1 MKTSFLQRVR
11 AYGRHPLLVIMAF
24 LWSTSVWL
32 MTEESV
38 TDWAVR
44 LFALPWIWVQLP
56 GAAWVRGLIFP
67 AACGLQ
73 MLRFMPLS
81 TIETMGNLF
90 LYASYLGILLQ
101 PPAHTVTVPTTVT
114 PTKESV
120 LPYTPLIVWGFV
132 SWIFVLAILGVF
144 SPEPAV
150 GLLFSGVFGLAHFRY
165 WLLLVKIRKRPITIL
180 LIGTS
185 LYALVWWA
193 SLQKWIFVPGLW
205 IGLSVWVLG
214 VGKITESELTFK
226 NFPS

>member
-1 MKTSFLQRVR
+1 M
-11 AYGRHPLLVIMAF
+11 RHPLLVMMAL
-24 LWSTSVWL
+24 LWSTSVGL
-32 MTEESV
+32 ITEESV
-38 TDWAVR
+38 TAWAVR
-44 LFALPWIWVQLP
+44 LLALPWIGIQLP

-67 AACGLQ
+67 ASCVLP

-81 TIETMGNLF
+81 TVETMVSLF

-101 PPAHTVTVPTTVT
+101 PPIHAVTVPTTVA
-114 PTKESV
+114 PTKKSV

-132 SWIFVLAILGVF
+132 SWIFILAILGLS
-144 SPEPAV
+144 SPEPAI
-150 GLLFSGVFGLAHFRY
+150 GLLFSGVFGLSHFRY

-193 SLQKWIFVPGLW
+193 SLQKWIMVPGLW
-205 IGLSVWVLG
+205 IGLFVWVLG
-214 VGKITESELTFK
+214 VGKITETELTFK